1 MIILDKTIQEHDKC
15 LDEALRHIHVNG
27 MKTNPKN
34 HIFAAASL
42 IFSGHKTSSD
52 GISSGP
58 EKVIEISS
66 MTSL

>member
-15 LDEALRHIHVNG
+15 LDEALTHIDVNG
-27 MKTNPKN
+27 MKINPKK

-42 IFSGHKTSSD
+42 IFSPSD
-52 GISSGP
+52 EISSGP

-66 MTSL
+66 MISL

>member
-15 LDEALRHIHVNG
+15 LDEALTHIDVNG
-27 MKTNPKN
+27 MKINPKK

-42 IFSGHKTSSD
+42 IFSWHKPSD
-52 GISSGP
+52 EISSGP

-66 MTSL
+66 MISL

>member
-27 MKTNPKN
+27 MKINPKKY
-34 HIFAAASL
+34 IFAVASL
-42 IFSGHKTSSD
+42 IFSGHKPSD
-52 GISSGP
+52 EISSGP
-58 EKVIEISS
+58 EKVIGISS